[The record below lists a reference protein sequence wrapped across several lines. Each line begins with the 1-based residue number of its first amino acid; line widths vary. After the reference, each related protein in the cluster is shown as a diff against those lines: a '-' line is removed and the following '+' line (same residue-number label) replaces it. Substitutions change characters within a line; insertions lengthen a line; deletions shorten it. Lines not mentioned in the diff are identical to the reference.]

1 MAFERMRRRKTCGF
15 TLAEVL
21 VAVSILGLLGVVSWR
36 GLNHVMN
43 QRAWIVEQNQEVDR
57 VVRVFAQI
65 ERDIGQHVA
74 DVLMSGSLSALPL
87 LPRSLAIATNARG
100 SVTITIL
107 RRHPAGIGV
116 ENVVY
121 RVRDSR
127 LERMAGSDANARRGV
142 VTMLTDVSGME
153 TRVLDQEGW
162 ADEASQARSRVKA
175 MEITIVRASGER
187 YVRVLPL

>member
-1 MAFERMRRRKTCGF
+1 MKRRKTRGF

-65 ERDIGQHVA
+65 ERDIDQHVA
-74 DVLMSGSLSALPL
+74 DVLMPNSLSILPA
-87 LPRSLAIATNARG
+87 LPRSMALTKGAAG
-100 SVTITIL
+100 SVAITIL
-107 RRHPAGIGV
+107 RRRPAGIGV

-121 RVRDSR
+121 RVRDGR
-127 LERMAGSDANARRGV
+127 LERMAGSDASVGSGV

-153 TRVLDQEGW
+153 TRVLDQNGW
-162 ADEASQARSRVKA
+162 ADEASQVRSRVNA
-175 MEITIVRASGER
+175 MEITIVRATGER